1 MTEQEKRKEIFE
13 LFHGIMEKYRNDEH
27 EIAVKI
33 AGIAG
38 SLLVLVDSEDDD
50 SINEIL
56 SMAMQKSMQIIIL
69 KQFATKGVQK

>member
-1 MTEQEKRKEIFE
+1 MTEQEKRKELFE
-13 LFHGIMEKYRNDEH
+13 SLHGIMEKYRNDKH

-38 SLLVLVDSEDDD
+38 SLLVLLVSEDDD

-56 SMAMQKSMQIIIL
+56 SMAMQKSMQVMIL
-69 KQFATKGVQK
+69 EQFIAKGMQK